1 MDIMKNMIKKS
12 ILLFCLLFGIMFC
25 VNAQTT
31 KYYSTDFAYKVKN
44 DYGQW
49 SDWSKWESSR
59 CLITISLD
67 RNVIN
72 IYSEE
77 PQEFDI
83 YDSEGNVTDSDG
95 ESLILNCVDKNGLRC
110 AVRLRVQNNGIFQLY
125 VEYNDVIFVYC
136 IEKRN

>member
-83 YDSEGNVTDSDG
+83 YDSEGNVTFSDFTG
-95 ESLILNCVDKNGLRC
+95 VSPLAWVSAPHTQACLPKLSTR
-110 AVRLRVQNNGIFQLY
+110 RM
-125 VEYNDVIFVYC
+125 
-136 IEKRN
+136 